1 MARTRFNI
9 PQNRPEPLQKR
20 SSPSISARSG
30 LLADWWQAVARCSQ
44 ITGQLTGAGP
54 TQPVLYLPLVEALTG
69 TPKAC
74 QLTPNPSLVVIAT
87 ARAVGGPL
95 RRPKGTLVALGQLF
109 RDTSCLGSARGRDGA
124 RLGWGAP

>member
-54 TQPVLYLPLVEALTG
+54 TQPVIYLPLVEALTG

-74 QLTPNPSLVVIAT
+74 QLTPNPSL
-87 ARAVGGPL
+87 GGSVCDFGFL
-95 RRPKGTLVALGQLF
+95 GRGCRGRRGGLTGLGGQL
-109 RDTSCLGSARGRDGA
+109 GSRILHAF
-124 RLGWGAP
+124 LLL